1 MPAKRKSAFNSTE
14 PLATPHL
21 TDGLK
26 LALAPV
32 ATALE
37 EELARLLAPVLDG
50 RRVKTRD
57 RLAEALNQALPE
69 ALSKAFRQELLSSDS
84 DARAR
89 RATLMYLLSA
99 VDVPSSP
106 LRPKMNAPV
115 ESSPVAT
122 AADDVRVSGAEVA
135 KLLHLSPSYV
145 RKLATAGKLGDVG
158 STASG
163 ETMFELRA
171 VHAYQLAEKRR
182 HRKGVAKND

>member
-1 MPAKRKSAFNSTE
+1 MTAKRKSASKSTE
-14 PLATPHL
+14 PPAVPDLA
-21 TDGLK
+21 DGLK

-32 ATALE
+32 ATALG
-37 EELARLLAPVLDG
+37 EELAGLLAAVLDG
-50 RRVKTRD
+50 RKLKTRD

-69 ALSKAFRQELLSSDS
+69 ALSKAFMQELLSSDS

-89 RATLMYLLSA
+89 RGTLMYLLSA

-106 LRPKMNAPV
+106 LRPKLNAPV

-122 AADDVRVSGAEVA
+122 AADDARVSGAEVA

-158 STASG
+158 STATG

-171 VHAYQLAEKRR
+171 VHAYQHAEKRR